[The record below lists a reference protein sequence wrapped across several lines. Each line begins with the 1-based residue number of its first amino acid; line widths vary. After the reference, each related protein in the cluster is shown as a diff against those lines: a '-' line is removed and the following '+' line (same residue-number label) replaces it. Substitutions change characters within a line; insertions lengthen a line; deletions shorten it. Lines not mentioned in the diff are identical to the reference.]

1 MSNNNEL
8 KPESLYTRTDPGLL
22 HFKTTDELQGLD
34 EVIGQARAID
44 AIEFGTQIKKPG
56 FNVFVLGPSG
66 VGKQS
71 TVLQYLSS
79 QAASRA
85 TPSDWCYVNN
95 FAQPQQPLALELPA
109 GKGQQLSDDM
119 RKLIRDTR
127 TSMPVAF
134 ESNEYR
140 ARYEEIQEKYENR
153 RVQAFTK
160 LSEDAA
166 AHGVSL
172 IKDKHGFEL
181 GPIVDGKVIDVT
193 EFSKLPEDKQEH
205 ITEVIEIYEE
215 KLSALI
221 HSMPQLAR
229 EESEE
234 IQELNHNT
242 AILAVNSLVRSL
254 LEKYRDHS
262 EVCRYL
268 NNVKN
273 DIAINVEDFIDHRG
287 EGVDLLS
294 LMSGGG
300 EAVSFKRYEVNLL
313 IDNEKSTGAPVIYED
328 NPIYQKLIGRVEHES
343 RMGALITDFTH
354 VKPGALH
361 KANGGYLVL
370 EVIKLL
376 RSPFSWE
383 ALKRALY
390 AKKITIQSLGSLYGI
405 IDTASLEPE
414 PIPLDIKLVL
424 LGERI
429 FYYLLLQYD
438 PEFGELFKVSADFE
452 EDMHRTDENIQLYAR
467 MIASLAKKENLLAFD
482 APAVSRIIEHAARLA
497 DDSEKLSAH
506 MLSIVDLM
514 NESEHWAKKSGRT
527 VVTLNDVQQAIDF
540 QIRRVDRIRDDIQS
554 EIQRNTIL
562 IDTDGAKPGTV
573 NGLAVLDMSNFRF
586 GHPVRI
592 TATTRLGDGEV
603 IDIAREVE
611 LGGPIHSKGVLIL
624 SSFLASRYTK
634 QLPLSLSASLAFEQS
649 YGMIEGDS
657 ASLAELCALLSSLA
671 DAPIHQ
677 YLSVTGSVNQLGQV
691 QPIGGVNEK
700 IEGFFDVCKTRGL
713 NGKQGVIIP
722 ASNVKHLM
730 LRHDVIKAVTDNQF
744 HVFSVESVDEAIEVL
759 TGIPAGEADKNGK
772 FPAESINLRV
782 EEKLLEMS
790 QSRAKFAKEK
800 K

>member
-8 KPESLYTRTDPGLL
+8 KPESLYTRTDPGIL
-22 HFKTTDELQGLD
+22 HFETTDELQGLG

-44 AIEFGTQIKKPG
+44 AIEFGTEIKKPG

-71 TVLQYLSS
+71 TVLQYLSA
-79 QAASRA
+79 QAASRE

-95 FAQPQQPLALELPA
+95 FEHPQRPLALQLPA
-109 GKGQQLSDDM
+109 GKGQQLSEDM
-119 RKLIRDTR
+119 RKLIRDVR

-140 ARYEEIQEKYENR
+140 ARQEEIQERYESR
-153 RVQAFTK
+153 REEAFRR

-172 IKDKHGFEL
+172 IKDEHGFEL
-181 GPIVDGKVIDVT
+181 GPIVDGKTIDVA
-193 EFSKLPEDKQEH
+193 EFSKLPKDTQEH

-221 HSMPQLAR
+221 HRMPQLAR

-234 IQELNHNT
+234 IQTLNHNT
-242 AILAVNSLVRSL
+242 AILAVESLISGLV
-254 LEKYRDHS
+254 ENYCNHPD
-262 EVCRYL
+262 VCRYL
-268 NNVKN
+268 NHVKN
-273 DIAINVEDFIDHRG
+273 DIARHVDDFLDHREAIDFLG
-287 EGVDLLS
+287 M
-294 LMSGGG
+294 MSG
-300 EAVSFKRYEVNLL
+300 EAVSFRRYEVNLL
-313 IDNEKSTGAPVIYED
+313 IDNEKTTGAPVIYED
-328 NPIYQKLIGRVEHES
+328 NPVYQKLTGKVEHES
-343 RMGALITDFTH
+343 RMGALVTDFTH
-354 VKPGALH
+354 IKPGALH

-376 RSPFSWE
+376 RHPFSWD

-390 AKKITIQSLGSLYGI
+390 AKKISIQSLGSLYGI
-405 IDTASLEPE
+405 VDTASLEPE

-438 PEFGELFKVSADFE
+438 PEFSELFKVAADFE
-452 EDMHRTDENIQLYAR
+452 EDMYRTEENVLLYAR
-467 MIASLAKKENLLAFD
+467 MIAALAKKEKLLAFD

-497 DDSEKLSAH
+497 NDAEKLSAH

-514 NESEHWAKKSGRT
+514 NESEHWAKKAGKT
-527 VVTLNDVQQAIDF
+527 VVGSSEVQQAIDS
-540 QIRRVDRIRDDIQS
+540 QVRRADRLRDNIYA

-562 IDTDGAKPGTV
+562 IDTDGDKIASV
-573 NGLAVLDMSNFRF
+573 NGLAVLDLSNFRF
-586 GHPVRI
+586 AHPVRI

-611 LGGPIHSKGVLIL
+611 LGGAIHSKGVLIL

-634 QLPLSLSASLAFEQS
+634 KFPLSLSASLTFEQS

-657 ASLAELCALLSSLA
+657 ASLAELCTLLSSLA
-671 DAPIHQ
+671 DAPVHQ

-691 QPIGGVNEK
+691 QAIGGVNEK

-713 NGKQGVIIP
+713 NSKQGVIIP

-730 LRHDVIKAVTDNQF
+730 LRHDVIKAVTDKQF
-744 HVFSVESVDEAIEVL
+744 HIYPVENIDQAIEVL
-759 TGIPAGEADKNGK
+759 TGIPAGEVDTSGK
-772 FPAESINLRV
+772 FPDESINFRA
-782 EEKLLEMS
+782 EQKLLKMS
-790 QSRAKFAKEK
+790 QTRAKFGKAKK
-800 K
+800 

>member
-8 KPESLYTRTDPGLL
+8 NPESLYTRTDPGLL
-22 HFKTTDELQGLD
+22 RFKTTDDLQGLE

-44 AIEFGTQIKKPG
+44 AIEFGTEIKKPG

-71 TVLQYLSS
+71 TVLQYLTS
-79 QAASRA
+79 QAASRQK
-85 TPSDWCYVNN
+85 PSDWCYVNN
-95 FAQPQQPLALELPA
+95 FEHPQRPLAIQLPA
-109 GKGQQLSDDM
+109 GKGQELCVDM
-119 RKLIRDTR
+119 QTLLRGAR

-134 ESNEYR
+134 ESDEYR
-140 ARYEEIQEKYENR
+140 AKHQEIQERYESR
-153 RVQAFTK
+153 RQEAFNE
-160 LSEDAA
+160 LVEEAA

-172 IKDKHGFEL
+172 IKGAHGFVL
-181 GPIVDGKVIDVT
+181 GPIVDGKTIDVA

-221 HSMPQLAR
+221 HRMPQLAR

-234 IQELNHNT
+234 IQMLNHNT
-242 AILAVNSLVRSL
+242 AIVVVDSLIRSL
-254 LEKYRDHS
+254 LEKYRNYP
-262 EVCRYL
+262 EICRYL
-268 NNVKN
+268 NSVKN
-273 DIAINVEDFIDHRG
+273 DISKHVDDFLDQR
-287 EGVDLLS
+287 EAVDIIG
-294 LMSGGG
+294 MISGSS

-313 IDNEKSTGAPVIYED
+313 IDNEKTTGAPVIYED
-328 NPIYQKLIGRVEHES
+328 NPVYQKLIGRVEHES
-343 RMGALITDFTH
+343 RMGALFTDFTH
-354 VKPGALH
+354 IKPGALH

-370 EVIKLL
+370 EVVKLL
-376 RSPFSWE
+376 RQPFSYD

-390 AKKITIQSLGSLYGI
+390 ANKISIQSIGSLYGI
-405 IDTASLEPE
+405 VDTATLEPE

-438 PEFGELFKVSADFE
+438 PEFGELFKIAADFE
-452 EDMHRTDENIQLYAR
+452 EDMERTEENIQLYAR
-467 MIASLAKKENLLAFD
+467 MIATLAKKEELLAFD

-497 DDSEKLSAH
+497 NDAEKLSAH

-514 NESEHWAKKSGRT
+514 RESEHWAKKSGKG
-527 VVTLNDVQQAIDF
+527 VVGTSEVQQAIDF
-540 QIRRVDRIRDDIQS
+540 QIRRADRIRDNMHA

-562 IDTDGAKPGTV
+562 IDTDGDKIATV
-573 NGLAVLDMSNFRF
+573 NGLAVLDLSNFRF
-586 GHPVRI
+586 AHPVRI

-611 LGGPIHSKGVLIL
+611 LGGAIHSKGVLIL

-634 QLPLSLSASLAFEQS
+634 HFPLSLSASLTFEQS

-671 DAPIHQ
+671 DAPVHQ

-691 QPIGGVNEK
+691 QAIGGVNEK
-700 IEGFFDVCKTRGL
+700 IEGFFDICKKRGL
-713 NGKQGVIIP
+713 NDKQGVIIP
-722 ASNVKHLM
+722 NSNVKHLM
-730 LRHDVIKAVTDNQF
+730 LRQDVIKAVTDKQF
-744 HVFSVESVDEAIEVL
+744 HIYAVENIDQAIEVL
-759 TGIPAGEADKNGK
+759 TGIPAGEADASGK
-772 FPAESINLRV
+772 FPAESINFLA
-782 EEKLLEMS
+782 EQKLLEMS
-790 QSRAKFAKEK
+790 QTRAKFGKAKK
-800 K
+800 